1 MNIMKTAMHT
11 VLVLVCFSAAAQ
23 TDQDWNKAIKMPPE
37 ELAKMERAGAA
48 LSRGRAL
55 MKENNVEEAISAFRE
70 AIAVHNTMRGFY
82 SSGNYELAK
91 ALVLAGRPE
100 EALAAYKN
108 AINYREDW
116 KDLHVNGPP
125 AVRLAMDYAI
135 LLAKRGK
142 DDEAKAMYYY
152 GLRAGYNS
160 GPDVQGYIEPFPF
173 MVVFDEDPSM
183 TVWGYTPE
191 RLIAAAT
198 MARLATDGDRLTGDG
213 ALETT
218 KKVKLVEASSPD
230 WAFPSVYRFR
240 NMTYREGREFLDL
253 AFGLAA
259 NDDERAWINKYY
271 EALASS
277 QGASDM
283 AQRLR
288 DTERE
293 LAAIGHAR
301 RRASP
306 VLQQAK
312 LDLEQNWQKVAG
324 SSSGSGAGPG
334 GAGCSCTARVGLRA
348 WIGG

>member
-1 MNIMKTAMHT
+1 MKARTT
-11 VLVLVCFSAAAQ
+11 LIIGLLVASLNLALAQ
-23 TDQDWNKAIKMPPE
+23 GGSTFKGIPAE
-37 ELAKMERAGAA
+37 ELALHDKANGAIH
-48 LSRGRAL
+48 RGREFL
-55 MKENNVEEAISAFRE
+55 KENKLEEAIAAFRE
-70 AIAVHNTMRGFY
+70 AILIHREANRRFGGFTG
-82 SSGNYELAK
+82 SGYYELAK
-91 ALVLAGRPE
+91 ALTMADRPQ
-100 EALAAYKN
+100 EALVAYKS
-108 AINYREDW
+108 AFQWDPKR
-116 KDLHVNGPP
+116 KDFVLGGP
-125 AVRLAMDYAI
+125 ASRFLMDYAI
-135 LLAKRGK
+135 LLAKNGREE
-142 DDEAKAMYYY
+142 DAKLVYHFYLSRHHNLY
-152 GLRAGYNS
+152 AG
-160 GPDVQGYIEPFPF
+160 GYIEPFPF
-173 MVVFDEDPSM
+173 IVVFDEDPSM
-183 TVWGYTPE
+183 TVWEYTPE

-198 MARLATDGDRLTGDG
+198 MARLAADGDRLTGDG

-218 KKVKLVEASSPD
+218 KKVKLVEATSPD

-240 NMTYREGREFLDL
+240 NMTYPEGREFLDF

-271 EALASS
+271 EALGSS

-312 LDLEQNWQKVAG
+312 LDLEQNWRKVAG
-324 SSSGSGAGPG
+324 GSSGSGAGPG
-334 GAGCSCTARVGLRA
+334 GAGGGGMANAGLKA